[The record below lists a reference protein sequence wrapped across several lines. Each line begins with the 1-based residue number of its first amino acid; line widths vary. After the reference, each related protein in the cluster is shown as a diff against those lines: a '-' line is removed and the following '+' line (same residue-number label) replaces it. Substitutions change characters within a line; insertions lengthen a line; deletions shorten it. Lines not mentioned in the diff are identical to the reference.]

1 MTLDVTVRHRLERIA
16 IDVAVRAGRGLTAI
30 VGPSGAGKTTLL
42 HVVAGLVRPD
52 AGRVVLGEDVLL
64 DTAAGV
70 AVPPDR
76 RRIGYV
82 TQESRLFPHLT
93 VRQNLAYGH
102 WFTSRAHRR
111 LSLDAVIDMLDLGAL
126 LPRRPGRLSGGERQR
141 VALGRALVTSPR
153 LLLLDEPLAAVD
165 VGRRQE
171 ILPYLDR
178 LRQELALPTIYVT
191 HTLDEVRSRAES
203 IVTLDEGRVA
213 AVVAGAA
220 AGGGAGGPITDPAVA
235 KPGNLS

>member
-1 MTLDVTVRHRLERIA
+1 MILDVTVRHRLERIA
-16 IDVAVRAGRGLTAI
+16 IDVAIRAGGGLTAI

-42 HVVAGLVRPD
+42 HVIAGLVTPD
-52 AGRVVLGEDVLL
+52 EGRVIVGGDVLL
-64 DTAAGV
+64 DTAAGI

-93 VRQNLAYGH
+93 VRQNLAYGR
-102 WFTSRAHRR
+102 WFTPHAHRR
-111 LSLDAVIDMLDLGAL
+111 LGLDAVIAMLELGGL
-126 LPRRPGRLSGGERQR
+126 LARRPGRLSGGERQR

-178 LRQELALPTIYVT
+178 LRQELALPTVYVT
-191 HTLDEVRSRAES
+191 HTLDEVRTRAES

-213 AVVAGAA
+213 AV
-220 AGGGAGGPITDPAVA
+220 A
-235 KPGNLS
+235 KPPNLS

>member
-16 IDVAVRAGRGLTAI
+16 LDVAIRAGRGLTAI
-30 VGPSGAGKTTLL
+30 VGPSGAGKTTVL
-42 HVVAGLVRPD
+42 HVIAGLVRPD

-64 DTAAGV
+64 DTAAGI

-102 WFTSRAHRR
+102 WFTPHVHRR
-111 LSLDAVIDMLDLGAL
+111 LTLDAVIGMLDLGVL

-191 HTLDEVRSRAES
+191 HTLDEVRTRAES

-213 AVVAGAA
+213 AV
-220 AGGGAGGPITDPAVA
+220 A
-235 KPGNLS
+235 KPADLS

>member
-1 MTLDVTVRHRLERIA
+1 MSLDVTVRHRLERIT
-16 IDVAVRAGRGLTAI
+16 IDVRLAAGAGLTAI

-42 HVVAGLVRPD
+42 HIIAGLIVPD
-52 AGRVVLGEDVLL
+52 DGTVVLGGEVLL
-64 DTAAGV
+64 DRARGIV
-70 AVPPDR
+70 VPPDR

-82 TQESRLFPHLT
+82 TQDSRLFPHLT

-102 WFTSRAHRR
+102 WFTPPGRRR
-111 LSLDAVIDMLDLGAL
+111 LTVDAVAGMLDLGAFL
-126 LPRRPGRLSGGERQR
+126 ARRPARLSGGERQR

-191 HTLDEVRSRAES
+191 HTLDEVRARAES
-203 IVTLDEGRVA
+203 IVTLDEGRVIASESGA
-213 AVVAGAA
+213 AVQSRAA
-220 AGGGAGGPITDPAVA
+220 AAPQVG
-235 KPGNLS
+235 

>member
-16 IDVAVRAGRGLTAI
+16 LDVAIRAGGGLTAI
-30 VGPSGAGKTTLL
+30 VGPSGAGKTTVL
-42 HVVAGLVRPD
+42 HVIAGLVRPD
-52 AGRVVLGEDVLL
+52 VGRVVLGDDVLL
-64 DTAAGV
+64 DTAAGIAV
-70 AVPPDR
+70 APDR

-82 TQESRLFPHLT
+82 TQESRLFPHLS

-102 WFTSRAHRR
+102 WFTPRVHRR
-111 LSLDAVIDMLDLGAL
+111 LTLDDVIGMLDLGAL
-126 LPRRPGRLSGGERQR
+126 LARRPARLSGGERQR

-203 IVTLDEGRVA
+203 VVTLDEGRVA
-213 AVVAGAA
+213 AV
-220 AGGGAGGPITDPAVA
+220 A
-235 KPGNLS
+235 KPADLS